1 MNTSAMLFWI
11 FIISVQ
17 FFTEI
22 EMNEQFQS
30 YSNRTGSKKL
40 HFALIE
46 TNKDLLGREMPS
58 SKN

>member
-1 MNTSAMLFWI
+1 MLFWI

-46 TNKDLLGREMPS
+46 TNKNLLEREMPS